1 MSFRALDSVDPDIAN
16 LIRNEYRRQSETLEL
31 IASENLTSPAILEAL
46 GTLLTNKYAEGY
58 PGRRYYGGTGEV
70 IDKIESLAVERAKQL
85 FGAEYVNVQP
95 HAGSQ
100 ANAAVYMA
108 VCQPGDRV
116 MGMDLSAGGHLTH
129 GSPAN
134 FSGKLYEI
142 HSYGVD
148 RETERIDY
156 DSVQKLA
163 EEVRPKM
170 LLAGFSAYSRIV
182 DWQRMRQIADSVGA
196 TLFVDMAHVAGLVAG
211 GVYPS
216 PIPHAAITSTTTQ
229 KTLRGAWGAII
240 LCRNDWQKAIDSAV
254 FPGTQGGPLMHAIA
268 AKAVCFGEALKPDFK
283 RYAKQV
289 VTNAKA
295 LSDRLLERGLRI
307 VTGGTDNH
315 LMLIDLRPQKR
326 TGKQVQDI
334 ADTVGITL
342 NRNSIP
348 FDDAS
353 KFNPSGVR
361 VGTPL
366 VTTRGMRE
374 AEMVVIADCIADLVE
389 RIDDRATL
397 DSVHERALE
406 LCRSFPIAIAVFAP
420 RNLQTLGLVVVSG
433 LVTGLLIIDDRW
445 SMRPVV
451 KLAVQIGLS
460 LLAVVVFNFQIDYIG
475 LPGGRIVEF
484 ALLIAVAVSI
494 FWLVGMQN
502 TVNFLDG
509 ADGLAAGVVAIVALI
524 LMLAAGQLNQLEV
537 VQLSGAL
544 AGCCGGFLLFNFP
557 PARIFMGDSGAHF
570 LGI

>member
-1 MSFRALDSVDPDIAN
+1 MAAAHSTTALSLPALDRHDPQVAE
-16 LIRNEYRRQSETLEL
+16 LIRKEYRRQSQTLEL
-31 IASENLTSPAILEAL
+31 IPSENLASPAILEAL
-46 GTLLTNKYAEGY
+46 GTLLTNKYSEGY
-58 PGRRYYGGTGEV
+58 PGRRYYGGCEV
-70 IDKIESLAVERAKQL
+70 MDEIETLAQERAREL

-100 ANAAVYMA
+100 ANAAVYQA
-108 VCQPGDRV
+108 VCKVGDRV

-156 DSVQKLA
+156 DAVQKLA

-170 LLAGFSAYSRIV
+170 LLAGFSAYSRVV
-182 DWQRMRQIADSVGA
+182 DWARMREIADSVGA
-196 TLFVDMAHVAGLVAG
+196 VMFVDMAHVAGLVAG

-216 PIPHAAITSTTTQ
+216 PIPHADITSTTTQ

-240 LCRNDWQKAIDSAV
+240 LRRSDWQKAIDSAV

-268 AKAVCFGEALKPDFK
+268 AKAVCFGEALKPEFK
-283 RYAKQV
+283 VYAKQV
-289 VTNAKA
+289 VANARAMADQLTK
-295 LSDRLLERGLRI
+295 RGLRL
-307 VTGGTDNH
+307 VSGGTDNH
-315 LMLIDLRPQKR
+315 LMLIDLRAFKR

-374 AEMVVIADCIADLVE
+374 PEMVVIADCIADLVE
-389 RIDDRATL
+389 RIDDPATL

-406 LCRSFPIAIAVFAP
+406 LCRKFPIPYAF
-420 RNLQTLGLVVVSG
+420 
-433 LVTGLLIIDDRW
+433 D
-445 SMRPVV
+445 
-451 KLAVQIGLS
+451 
-460 LLAVVVFNFQIDYIG
+460 
-475 LPGGRIVEF
+475 
-484 ALLIAVAVSI
+484 
-494 FWLVGMQN
+494 
-502 TVNFLDG
+502 
-509 ADGLAAGVVAIVALI
+509 
-524 LMLAAGQLNQLEV
+524 
-537 VQLSGAL
+537 
-544 AGCCGGFLLFNFP
+544 
-557 PARIFMGDSGAHF
+557 
-570 LGI
+570 

>member
-1 MSFRALDSVDPDIAN
+1 MLRGVTANITTMTFRALDREDPEVGN
-16 LIRNEYRRQSETLEL
+16 LIRNEFRRQSETLEL

-70 IDKIESLAVERAKQL
+70 IDKIETLAIERAKQL
-85 FGAEYVNVQP
+85 FSAEYVNVQP
-95 HAGSQ
+95 HSGSQ

-108 VCQPGDRV
+108 VCKVGDRV

-156 DSVQKLA
+156 DAVQKQA

-170 LLAGFSAYSRIV
+170 LIAGFSAYSRIV
-182 DWQRMRQIADSVGA
+182 DWARMREIAEGVGA

-216 PIPHAAITSTTTQ
+216 PIPHADITSTTTQ

-240 LCRNDWQKAIDSAV
+240 LCTNGWQKAIDSAV

-283 RYAKQV
+283 LYARQV
-289 VTNAKA
+289 VANAKA
-295 LSDRLLERGLRI
+295 LSARLMERGLRL
-307 VTGGTDNH
+307 VSGGTDNH

-326 TGKQVQDI
+326 TGKQVQDV

-374 AEMVVIADCIADLVE
+374 PEMAVIADCIADLVE
-389 RIDDRATL
+389 RIDDPAAL

-406 LCRSFPIAIAVFAP
+406 LCRKFPIPYAF
-420 RNLQTLGLVVVSG
+420 
-433 LVTGLLIIDDRW
+433 D
-445 SMRPVV
+445 
-451 KLAVQIGLS
+451 
-460 LLAVVVFNFQIDYIG
+460 
-475 LPGGRIVEF
+475 
-484 ALLIAVAVSI
+484 
-494 FWLVGMQN
+494 
-502 TVNFLDG
+502 
-509 ADGLAAGVVAIVALI
+509 
-524 LMLAAGQLNQLEV
+524 
-537 VQLSGAL
+537 
-544 AGCCGGFLLFNFP
+544 
-557 PARIFMGDSGAHF
+557 
-570 LGI
+570 